1 MLQKSTHC
9 HQRTLS
15 WTTGPSVTSPWLG
28 LRWCWLD
35 TSPPTS
41 SPTIF
46 RQVQFS
52 EVGEIRMY
60 NHICRSVCDR
70 VLDLI
75 SHPHG
80 RHPGA
85 YGPPGH
91 PVPGAGQHLQQCY
104 HQHSQGWGSDCHWG
118 LDVGLHSLCVWC
130 FSRVSIQMFVDCTI
144 WISFLIFA
152 IRDYI
157 RLETKRWVLLYLIQN
172 LMWVTDTVMLHCR
185 YATLLFKK
193 QRYVSG
199 QHKVNLKIICK
210 ENYKYEVQEKSP
222 ANHAVTVQQLN
233 EEYWR

>member
-46 RQVQFS
+46 RQVHCCAVQGQREASNEWLMVFTNLYLLYNNIYQS
-52 EVGEIRMY
+52 QGELTLTFNLQIKWTSVLCWAIHPRIDLSLHNNY
-60 NHICRSVCDR
+60 CWRSVCDR

-75 SHPHG
+75 SHPYG

-118 LDVGLHSLCVWC
+118 LDVGLYSFCVRGS
-130 FSRVSIQMFVDCTI
+130 SRVRNII
-144 WISFLIFA
+144 
-152 IRDYI
+152 
-157 RLETKRWVLLYLIQN
+157 
-172 LMWVTDTVMLHCR
+172 
-185 YATLLFKK
+185 YANR
-193 QRYVSG
+193 Q
-199 QHKVNLKIICK
+199 
-210 ENYKYEVQEKSP
+210 SP
-222 ANHAVTVQQLN
+222 TA
-233 EEYWR
+233 